1 MVTCQATNCTLSPSE
16 PLEPNPD
23 IAGVGVIIGFMFSA
37 YFTLVLVIAH
47 YFFDYQNSQNPVDR
61 AFIKFMTPKSW
72 NTQQGRP
79 SKKWT
84 QALEAAIVIYS
95 DMQALTG
102 IAILLSAFLQL
113 QCGISTYHWQVAVDL
128 AWFSSLTHLTT
139 LTSLRGYFRK
149 RPKLAFWRLFFMG
162 ANLALLMAAMAPT
175 GYAATPF
182 SSISIPARCL
192 FTEHLDKIGSSSS
205 FNMPLII
212 LTFLFLLTSY
222 ITRVIKLFTSSS
234 ELARK
239 WLRIIPGD
247 LVKNTIRKRRPSA
260 AIPKLTW
267 YGLQT
272 FLLLLY
278 VLAKAGYEMNES
290 MLWEIIWLIA
300 GMVWGSLKLI
310 GLRLQVK
317 YGVDLNE
324 ESVWGFGQILSV
336 SLTILPL
343 WTIYAKVYESNRKM
357 SKKARPVSRGPS
369 QLPCQSFD
377 HFGCFETAWFPKLIM
392 LCFGMALVIAADILL
407 RFPLGEYLGRSLD
420 HTSSLAIP
428 EATRGFAAIYC
439 KLIGICALILT
450 VFVSICLA
458 IQSRSF
464 IQPLKPVRR
473 KATFGRF
480 NSKKESIVQRVL
492 WTLLILSLLGG
503 LIAFDFF
510 VFPFSNDAWFVEING
525 NGYN

>member
-1 MVTCQATNCTLSPSE
+1 MGVWTNLIGITDDSSVVDDLCQ
-16 PLEPNPD
+16 
-23 IAGVGVIIGFMFSA
+23 
-37 YFTLVLVIAH
+37 
-47 YFFDYQNSQNPVDR
+47 
-61 AFIKFMTPKSW
+61 
-72 NTQQGRP
+72 
-79 SKKWT
+79 
-84 QALEAAIVIYS
+84 
-95 DMQALTG
+95 
-102 IAILLSAFLQL
+102 
-113 QCGISTYHWQVAVDL
+113 
-128 AWFSSLTHLTT
+128 SL
-139 LTSLRGYFRK
+139 
-149 RPKLAFWRLFFMG
+149 W
-162 ANLALLMAAMAPT
+162 
-175 GYAATPF
+175 
-182 SSISIPARCL
+182 
-192 FTEHLDKIGSSSS
+192 
-205 FNMPLII
+205 
-212 LTFLFLLTSY
+212 Y
-222 ITRVIKLFTSSS
+222 ITCHLSNQAS
-234 ELARK
+234 
-239 WLRIIPGD
+239 
-247 LVKNTIRKRRPSA
+247 
-260 AIPKLTW
+260 
-267 YGLQT
+267 
-272 FLLLLY
+272 
-278 VLAKAGYEMNES
+278 
-290 MLWEIIWLIA
+290 LIV
-300 GMVWGSLKLI
+300 M
-310 GLRLQVK
+310 
-317 YGVDLNE
+317 
-324 ESVWGFGQILSV
+324 
-336 SLTILPL
+336 T
-343 WTIYAKVYESNRKM
+343 ESNRKM

-525 NGYN
+525 VLYG